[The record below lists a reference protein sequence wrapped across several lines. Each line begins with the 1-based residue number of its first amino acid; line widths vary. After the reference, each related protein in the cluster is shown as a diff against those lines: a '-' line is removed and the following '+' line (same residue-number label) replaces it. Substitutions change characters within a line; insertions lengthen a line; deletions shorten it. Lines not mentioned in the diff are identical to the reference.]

1 MAWQTP
7 KTNWTGV
14 DGVRDTDFNRIEGN
28 ILELYNT
35 YKVHNDITLYVNAST
50 GNDTGGTGTDASPF
64 KTISAALATL
74 PSNLGSKTVG
84 LNIAAGTYEDDVVLR
99 GFNGVLKLY
108 SAGVVNIRSMR
119 VEGCCVY
126 QYGSQT
132 NFKRGIALDYGAS
145 YTGQSIMYV
154 SEANSIGISVRNGS
168 RFVLY
173 NTATISNTTS
183 AAIEASGS
191 SMIYISI
198 VAGNSN
204 TVGIRSDTGS
214 VVGYGTINMT
224 ATTQRISN
232 TGGRIYT
239 GSSIA

>member
-14 DGVRDTDFNRIEGN
+14 DGVRDTDLNRIEDN

-35 YKVHNDITLYVNAST
+35 YKVHNDVTVYVNAST
-50 GNDTGGTGTDASPF
+50 GSDNGAGTIAAPF
-64 KTISAALATL
+64 KTISKALASI
-74 PSNLGSKTVG
+74 PSNIGSRVVD
-84 LNIAAGTYEDDVVLR
+84 LNISAGTYDEDVLIS

-108 SAGVVNIRSMR
+108 STGVVNIRSLS
-119 VEGCCVY
+119 VESCNVY
-126 QYGSQT
+126 QYGTQT
-132 NFKRGIALDYGAS
+132 NFKRGIELNYGAS

-154 SEANSIGISVRNGS
+154 SEAEYTGISARNGS

-173 NTATISNTTS
+173 NTATVSNTSS

-198 VAGNSN
+198 IAGVNN
-204 TVGIRSDTGS
+204 IIGVRADTGS
-214 VVGYGTINMT
+214 TVGYGSMNMT
-224 ATTQRISN
+224 ATTQRITN

-239 GSSIA
+239 GSSLN